1 MSGMQCEICG
11 AEIVGKPK
19 RVDIDGTELEACD
32 NCARFGK
39 TTDKWSP
46 VTKKIIPPQRSFRPK
61 PRPRPRRDEFREMA
75 EIVPEYGKVVKEAR
89 EKLGLTSEELGVK
102 IKVKASLIRKVERH
116 EIIPEDSVRI
126 KLERMLDVKLTDK
139 VSEDEWKTGG
149 GSKGLTL
156 GDIASIK
163 RK

>member
-1 MSGMQCEICG
+1 
-11 AEIVGKPK
+11 
-19 RVDIDGTELEACD
+19 
-32 NCARFGK
+32 
-39 TTDKWSP
+39 
-46 VTKKIIPPQRSFRPK
+46 
-61 PRPRPRRDEFREMA
+61 MA